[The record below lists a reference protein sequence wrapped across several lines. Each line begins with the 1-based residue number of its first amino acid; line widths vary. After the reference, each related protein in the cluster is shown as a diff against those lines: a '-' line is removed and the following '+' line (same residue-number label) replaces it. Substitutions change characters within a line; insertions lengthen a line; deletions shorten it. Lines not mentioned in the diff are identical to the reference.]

1 MTLRDFT
8 FFPSFLIQANHCF
21 FFLPDVLINKSTR
34 AYLCPNLINF
44 DAVDSSESWSEEVI
58 FDAQYIKGK
67 CS

>member
-1 MTLRDFT
+1 MLFHIS
-8 FFPSFLIQANHCF
+8 PSLIQANLWGVF
-21 FFLPDVLINKSTR
+21 SSDVLNKSTR
-34 AYLCPNLINF
+34 ANLCPNMINF